1 MSSLVTSHYD
11 KPSSHVGTAGGQT
24 VWRLPARRIYAP
36 SIKILDLKF
45 NPNTPC
51 YFNPLVGAYGCIKR
65 IQLRI
70 NGVEADLFY
79 ACDMLPYLLCQSEN
93 ELQKGLNAPIFGQAP
108 VVYDQTTKLLKYD
121 RPLVDANLQSV
132 NLPVYLNLLKNIGVI
147 EDPIEI
153 IVTWQPS
160 VASFLCPVN
169 GTAPTSMSIDA
180 PYLSYE
186 TIHDDKFKQPASV
199 VYNQFV
205 TDNWLIPAIS
215 SDNTTVQTEVRS
227 NAFNGKLMG
236 RLLLSTIP
244 QSIYTN
250 APAVDVSGIYNVF
263 GPLMSF
269 PQKNARWNIA
279 SDGVQR
285 LTMRGVQNE
294 STNLSIAVDAF
305 GHSNFVTGSHY
316 HSKKSPL
323 LDLSGA
329 PLNGFAA
336 YSALELNEKIN
347 KELQFSY
354 SRMSDTNATYPS
366 LASSLIIVATGEVK
380 CLWNG
385 TKNYL

>member
-11 KPSSHVGTAGGQT
+11 KPSSHSQTQT

-36 SIKILDLKF
+36 SMKILDLKI
-45 NPNTPC
+45 NPNIPA
-51 YFNPLVGAYGCIKR
+51 YFNPLVGAYGSIKR
-65 IQLRI
+65 IQLRLD
-70 NGVEADLFY
+70 GVEADLFN
-79 ACDMLPYLLCQSEN
+79 AKSMLPFLLCQSEN

-108 VVYDQTTKLLKYD
+108 IVYDQATKLLKYD
-121 RPLVDANLQSV
+121 RPLVDANLQSL

-147 EDPIEI
+147 EKPVEL
-153 IVTWQPS
+153 IVTWEPT
-160 VASFLCPVN
+160 VANYLSPVN
-169 GTAPTSMSIDA
+169 GTAPTSVSIDA

-186 TIHDDKFKQPASV
+186 TIHDEKFKEPASV

-205 TDNWLIPAIS
+205 EDNWLVPAIS
-215 SDNTTVQTEVRS
+215 TDNTTVQTEVRS

-236 RLLLSTIP
+236 RLMLSTIP
-244 QSIYTN
+244 QSIISN

-316 HSKKSPL
+316 HSKQSPL

-329 PLNGFAA
+329 PLNGFSA

-347 KELQFSY
+347 KELQLSY

-366 LASSLIIVATGEVK
+366 LGSSLVIVAVGEVK

>member
-11 KPSSHVGTAGGQT
+11 KPSSHSSTQT

-36 SIKILDLKF
+36 SMKILDLKI
-45 NPNTPC
+45 NPNTPA
-51 YFNPLVGAYGCIKR
+51 YFSPLVGAYGCIKR

-79 ACDMLPYLLCQSEN
+79 ANEMLPYLLCQTEN
-93 ELQKGLNAPIFGQAP
+93 ELQKGLNGPIFGQAV
-108 VVYDQTTKLLKYD
+108 VVYDQATKLLKYD
-121 RPLVDANLQSV
+121 RPLVDANLQSL
-132 NLPVYLNLLKNIGVI
+132 NLTVYLNLLKNIGVI
-147 EDPIEI
+147 EEPIELI
-153 IVTWQPS
+153 ITWHTN
-160 VASFLCPVN
+160 VANYLCPVN
-169 GTAPTSMSIDA
+169 GVAPTTVAIDP

-199 VYNQFV
+199 VYNQFI
-205 TDNWLIPAIS
+205 TDNWLVPAIS
-215 SDNTTVQTEVRS
+215 ADNTTVQTEVRS

-236 RLLLSTIP
+236 RLMLSTVP
-244 QSIYTN
+244 QSIQTN

-279 SDGVQR
+279 SDGIQR

-305 GHSNFVTGSHY
+305 GHSNFVSTSHY
-316 HSKKSPL
+316 HSKQSPL

-336 YSALELNEKIN
+336 YSALELNEKIY
-347 KELQFSY
+347 KELQLSY
-354 SRMSDTNATYPS
+354 SRMSDTNATFPS
-366 LASSLIIVATGEVK
+366 LASALVIVATGEVK